1 MYISSWHP
9 SLPIYH
15 VVSRLTAVRHRLKD
29 CDTTWLYGPLPYS
42 SKTTSPSG
50 TEGSGVTLFKTDS
63 NQNKKPILKKNNV
76 PEFMPQKLLICA
88 PPLEQ
93 ATATIP
99 AQEVCEILNH
109 GVDVIANHLSSQKG
123 NQNTSSLAAST
134 GSSNITPPSSSP
146 SPEHK
151 HIHFNELV
159 EQYIA
164 IDMAGDYEDEEDY
177 DIYDY
182 DSSSSD
188 DGIMM
193 KSIRP
198 KKRVPWYKKESR
210 KPANIDG
217 KIIAKLPPSYLK
229 YRANTPEIAIDTAN
243 RVSLGD
249 FFLALRPPPFKY
261 HNSKIV

>member
-1 MYISSWHP
+1 
-9 SLPIYH
+9 
-15 VVSRLTAVRHRLKD
+15 
-29 CDTTWLYGPLPYS
+29 
-42 SKTTSPSG
+42 
-50 TEGSGVTLFKTDS
+50 
-63 NQNKKPILKKNNV
+63 
-76 PEFMPQKLLICA
+76 MPQRLLIRA

-99 AQEVCEILNH
+99 AQKDCEALNQ
-109 GVDVIANHLSSQKG
+109 GEDIIADPLSDQKG
-123 NQNTSSLAAST
+123 SQNTSSLAAST

-146 SPEHK
+146 PPEHK

-164 IDMAGDYEDEEDY
+164 IDIMGDHEDEEEY
-177 DIYDY
+177 DIYNY

-198 KKRVPWYKKESR
+198 RKRVPWYKKESR
-210 KPANIDG
+210 KPANMDG

>member
-1 MYISSWHP
+1 
-9 SLPIYH
+9 
-15 VVSRLTAVRHRLKD
+15 
-29 CDTTWLYGPLPYS
+29 
-42 SKTTSPSG
+42 
-50 TEGSGVTLFKTDS
+50 VTLSKTDS
-63 NQNKKPILKKNNV
+63 GRNKKPILKKSNV
-76 PEFMPQKLLICA
+76 PEFMPQKLLIRA

-99 AQEVCEILNH
+99 AQDNYEALKPGKDNVASL
-109 GVDVIANHLSSQKG
+109 LSVQRDSQD
-123 NQNTSSLAAST
+123 TSSLATSS
-134 GSSNITPPSSSP
+134 GSSNTTFPSASL
-146 SPEHK
+146 EHK

-164 IDMAGDYEDEEDY
+164 IDIMGDHEVEEDY
-177 DIYDY
+177 GLYTY

-193 KSIRP
+193 KPIRS
-198 KKRVPWYKKESR
+198 KKRVPRYKKESR
-210 KPANIDG
+210 KPTNVGG

-249 FFLALRPPPFKY
+249 FFLALRPPPFKNR
-261 HNSKIV
+261 NSKMV